1 MQCPFCSDEGNR
13 VIDSRLARDGSEIR
27 RRRECDE
34 CGRRFTTRER
44 IEETIPRVIKHD
56 ERREEY
62 DRHKL
67 LRGIEHACVKR
78 PVSTE
83 AVERLVD
90 RVERALHESGER
102 EVTSDHIGRRVL
114 EELSAIDALAAVR
127 FASVFRDFSSPSD
140 YEAFFAEIASD
151 NSLGN
156 PSGNPSDKP
165 SDFAE
170 TEEAGATDELMDE
183 RSGASVEGTVRSL
196 RAGR

>member
-1 MQCPFCSDEGNR
+1 VQCPYCGDDGNR

-44 IEETIPRVIKHD
+44 VEEVMPRVIKRD

-62 DRHKL
+62 DRRKL

-90 RVERALHESGER
+90 RVERGLQEIGER
-102 EVTSDHIGRRVL
+102 EVTSDYIGRRAL
-114 EELSAIDALAAVR
+114 EELSAIDVLAAVR
-127 FASVFRDFSSPSD
+127 FASVFLDFSRPGD
-140 YEAFFAEIASD
+140 YEAFFSQLPE
-151 NSLGN
+151 
-156 PSGNPSDKP
+156 
-165 SDFAE
+165 E
-170 TEEAGATDELMDE
+170 VRTEEREEAD
-183 RSGASVEGTVRSL
+183 GTVRPLSA
-196 RAGR
+196 RR

>member
-1 MQCPFCSDEGNR
+1 MQCPFCGEDGNR

-44 IEETIPRVIKHD
+44 IEEVMPRVIKGD

-62 DRHKL
+62 DRRKL

-90 RVERALHESGER
+90 RVERGLQESGER
-102 EVTSDHIGRRVL
+102 EVTSDYIGRRVL
-114 EELSAIDALAAVR
+114 DELSAIDVLAAVR
-127 FASVFRDFSSPSD
+127 FASVFLDFSSPSD
-140 YEAFFAEIASD
+140 YAAFFAELPEASR
-151 NSLGN
+151 
-156 PSGNPSDKP
+156 PSESE
-165 SDFAE
+165 AE
-170 TEEAGATDELMDE
+170 D
-183 RSGASVEGTVRSL
+183 RKL
-196 RAGR
+196 RPLSARR

>member
-44 IEETIPRVIKHD
+44 IEEILPRVIKRD

-67 LRGIEHACVKR
+67 LRGVEHACVKR

-90 RVERALHESGER
+90 RVERSLQESGER

-114 EELSAIDALAAVR
+114 EELSSIGDICSLTSR
-127 FASVFRDFSSPSD
+127 FLCHPWH
-140 YEAFFAEIASD
+140 
-151 NSLGN
+151 
-156 PSGNPSDKP
+156 
-165 SDFAE
+165 
-170 TEEAGATDELMDE
+170 
-183 RSGASVEGTVRSL
+183 SL
-196 RAGR
+196 RRGRKGFPR

>member
-1 MQCPFCSDEGNR
+1 VQCPFCADDANR

-44 IEETIPRVIKHD
+44 IEETLPRVIKHD

-67 LRGIEHACVKR
+67 LRGVEHACVKR

-83 AVERLVD
+83 AVERLIE
-90 RVERALHESGER
+90 RVERSLHESGER
-102 EVTSDHIGRRVL
+102 EVTSDDIGRRVL

-127 FASVFRDFSSPSD
+127 FASVFRNFSSPSD
-140 YEAFFAEIASD
+140 YEAFFDEISTEPTGGDRGAES
-151 NSLGN
+151 
-156 PSGNPSDKP
+156 
-165 SDFAE
+165 
-170 TEEAGATDELMDE
+170 
-183 RSGASVEGTVRSL
+183 GTVRSL
-196 RAGR
+196 SVRR

>member
-1 MQCPFCSDEGNR
+1 VQCPFCSDEGNR

-62 DRHKL
+62 DRNKL

-78 PVSTE
+78 PVSTA

-140 YEAFFAEIASD
+140 YEAFFAEIAVD
-151 NSLGN
+151 AA
-156 PSGNPSDKP
+156 SGG
-165 SDFAE
+165 AE
-170 TEEAGATDELMDE
+170 SAEADAMGDTTDERPE
-183 RSGASVEGTVRSL
+183 ASVEGTVRSL